1 MQPFQSSYEN
11 TKDGLKDI
19 HLIIVHSFKKK
30 TYQSIHIV
38 TLLKATPKSTPPP
51 LLKYAQISAPF
62 PTQAIIIECNIKLGN
77 LGRQH
82 LIFNYNSQ
90 LIYKK
95 NQGKGKQ
102 LWKKSSMFFY
112 FSCYILYN
120 KFDFW
125 FYLHNC

>member
-19 HLIIVHSFKKK
+19 HLIIVHSLKK
-30 TYQSIHIV
+30 TYQSIHIA
-38 TLLKATPKSTPPP
+38 TLLKATAKSTPPA

-95 NQGKGKQ
+95 NHGKGKQ
-102 LWKKSSMFFY
+102 LLKKSSKFFCLS
-112 FSCYILYN
+112 FL
-120 KFDFW
+120 
-125 FYLHNC
+125 